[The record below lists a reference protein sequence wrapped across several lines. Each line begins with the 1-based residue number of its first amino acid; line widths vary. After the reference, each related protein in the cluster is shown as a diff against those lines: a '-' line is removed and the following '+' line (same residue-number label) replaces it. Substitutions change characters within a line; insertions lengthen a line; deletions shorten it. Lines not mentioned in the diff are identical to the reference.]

1 MARSVRVSL
10 FAIALLLLA
19 LPAFAEEM
27 VPVKPKGLSPGD
39 TIMIVAPAGELSKE
53 RITLATKRLRAMGF
67 KVLLPDDIFR
77 SWGYLAGSDEQRA
90 AELMRAFTDPR
101 VDAVFPGTGGYG
113 TMRMLDLLDFNAIR
127 ANPKMLI
134 GFSDITGLHLALN
147 KKCNLVTFH
156 SPSPMWGLG
165 SPGNLHPLSAKYFW
179 RNLLTRE
186 NRGEEGFSYEVPS
199 LDPLGIFT
207 KGTAGGV
214 AEGPLCGGNLS
225 LIASL
230 TGSEYQLETNGK
242 ILFLE
247 DVNEAPY
254 RVDRMLRQLQLSGQL
269 DSPAAVLLGQFRQCE
284 AGDGPSLSLNEVFS
298 DYFSDAPYPVVNH
311 FPAGHVSIN
320 MTLPFGVR
328 ARVDANRREVRVLEN
343 PVRAE

>member
-1 MARSVRVSL
+1 MFTPAHIFRLV
-10 FAIALLLLA
+10 FALLLLA
-19 LPAFAEEM
+19 LPASADETAL
-27 VPVKPKGLSPGD
+27 VKPKGLSPGD
-39 TIMIVAPAGELSKE
+39 TIMIVAPAGELSRE

-67 KVLLPDDIFR
+67 EVLLPDDIYR
-77 SWGYLAGSDEQRA
+77 VRGYLAGSDEQRA
-90 AELMRAFTDPR
+90 AELMQAFTDPR

-113 TMRMLDLLDFNAIR
+113 TMRMLDLLDFEKIR

-165 SPGNLHPLSAKYFW
+165 SSGNLHPLAAQYFW
-179 RNLLTRE
+179 RNLLVSE
-186 NRGEEGFSYEVPS
+186 NQGAQGFSYEVPAH
-199 LDPLGIFT
+199 DPLGVFT
-207 KGTAGGV
+207 KGTSGGV
-214 AEGPLCGGNLS
+214 AEGILCGGNLS
-225 LIASL
+225 LVASL
-230 TGSEYQLETNGK
+230 TGSEYQLETAGK

-269 DSPAAVLLGQFRQCE
+269 DAPAAVLLGQFRKCDPDDS
-284 AGDGPSLSLNEVFS
+284 GSLSLNEVFS
-298 DYFSDAPYPVVNH
+298 DYFGNASYPVVNH

-328 ARVDANRREVRVLEN
+328 ARVDANRLEVRVLEN
-343 PVRAE
+343 PVRSN